1 MKRNDNLLR
10 KVTHTHKKNQKMHA
24 SHEMKS
30 ISIWHFVICHK
41 TECFFNMALE
51 YCLVNT
57 NVSWSTALE
66 M

>member
-1 MKRNDNLLR
+1 
-10 KVTHTHKKNQKMHA
+10 MHA